1 MSPMMSPMK
10 PMRNS
15 TVHVPQDMLAGL
27 EQGLR
32 EASRR
37 RSQPRRRAL
46 VPPTHAAVT
55 SQRTPLPTCPHARKR
70 MDARRLCVSEVE
82 AAIDY
87 GREVQARGALM
98 YVVGHKEVAAAA
110 RAGVDLRGV
119 EGVHVVCSSY
129 DGTVKTVY
137 RNRALQLSPGAP
149 WRPERPRW
157 RDCA

>member
-1 MSPMMSPMK
+1 MMSPMK
-10 PMRNS
+10 SPSKSQMTS
-15 TVHVPQDMLAGL
+15 LAALEDALHVSL
-27 EQGLR
+27 
-32 EASRR
+32 RR

-46 VPPTHAAVT
+46 VPPTPLDAEA
-55 SQRTPLPTCPHARKR
+55 QRTPLPACPHARKR
-70 MDARRLCVSEVE
+70 MDARRLNVTEVE

-87 GREVQARGALM
+87 GRVARLRGALV

-110 RAGVDLRGV
+110 REGIDLRGI

-137 RNRALQLSPGAP
+137 RNRELQLQPGAP